1 MAIFNYSND
10 YSKEVQEI
18 LKSETTD
25 LNYIKFIITGDSHI
39 ISHGVDFTP
48 WSTDGSYGTN
58 ADKYWDIK
66 YLPIDNADTPSN
78 NGLWTS
84 KTISEK
90 ISTITGTIA
99 DGMHFRGTISVDSD
113 NKYSVNKKTAGNF
126 PAGVIGDTYRIETP
140 GSYAGNN
147 CEAGDLLICVAS
159 GISYSS
165 TSETETK
172 ATWTVAQTNINGI
185 VYHKINNVSR
195 GFYSND
201 TKPFEI
207 YAPTVA
213 GTKGYLLISEGD
225 TNTPTWT
232 DQTDITAGKVKSSL
246 SLNTNTGLKWTDS
259 TTTTYDG
266 SVAATI
272 GMDLASYDGFGTIKG
287 DKNTVTISNGVLS
300 LTSDNILNALKLSSI
315 ASVNTWRGIKTY
327 SSSGWS
333 DFLGNGPDTNSLGFK
348 FGSGTTLVSKT
359 DSDNK
364 VSYISFNVNTNYTT
378 DTTDTTNRNY
388 AVKVDA
394 SNTDNNN
401 QLYVNVPWVNTTYS
415 VVTNLY
421 NGLVPQLKATDGNI
435 NSVEYK
441 VLCYNS
447 ETNPVW
453 KKLPANA
460 FLNTWRTITWGGT
473 NIGSNALTVTGSGH
487 TTVSVNSATGA
498 AVIESSWRDIQ
509 VGGNSIGDNTLNFMP
524 TGSVYVIKNDQ
535 NTGIYDV
542 GFDIAW
548 YNMSTK
554 KYECEYNQ

>member
-1 MAIFNYSND
+1 MAIFNYSKT
-10 YSKEVQEI
+10 YSEDVQGI
-18 LKSETTD
+18 LKSKTTD
-25 LNYIKFIITGDSHI
+25 LDYIKFIITGDSHI

-58 ADKYWDIK
+58 TGKYWNIK
-66 YLPIDNADTPSN
+66 YLPIDNADTSSD

-84 KTISEK
+84 ETISKK

-99 DGMHFRGTISVDSD
+99 DGMHFRGTISVDSK
-113 NKYSVNKKTAGNF
+113 NKYSVNKKTAGDF
-126 PAGVIGDTYRIETP
+126 PAGVIGDTYRIETS

-185 VYHKINNVSR
+185 VEHKINNVSR

-201 TKPFEI
+201 TEPFEI

-232 DQTDITAGKVKSSL
+232 DQTNITAGKVKSSL
-246 SLNTNTGLKWTDS
+246 SLNTSTGLKWTDG
-259 TTTTYDG
+259 TTYDG

-272 GMDLASYDGFGTIKG
+272 GMNLASYDGFGTIKG

-300 LTSDNILNALKLSSI
+300 LTRNNILKALNLSSI

-348 FGSGTTLVSKT
+348 FGSGTTLVT

-378 DTTDTTNRNY
+378 DTTNRNY
-388 AVKVDA
+388 AVKVDI
-394 SNTDNNN
+394 SSTDNNN

-415 VVTNLY
+415 VVTSSY
-421 NGLVPQLKATDGNI
+421 NGLAPQLKATDGNI

-460 FLNTWRTITWGGT
+460 FLNTWRTITWGDT

-487 TTVSVNSATGA
+487 TTVSANSTTGA

-509 VGGNSIGDNTLNFMP
+509 VGGDSIGNNTLNFMP

-535 NTGIYDV
+535 NTENTGIYDV

-554 KYECEYNQ
+554 KYEYEYNQ